1 MKKYFWVAGLLS
13 ALLVGSSITTIPVYA
28 TQQTTEPTEAASYQ
42 LDDDG
47 NWFKQGGL
55 NEYAGVK
62 AENREETEKL
72 EEQLQH
78 SNYILINTPDKEI
91 SEEAFQ
97 SFYAE
102 DWWFNTYI
110 KEGNEFYDTQ
120 YKVYVYKPSYDDF
133 MEGKETGIL
142 QTYTR
147 DEITYSTVVLS
158 YAYWY
163 SKDRAGTLDDQ
174 YGDNIPSWV
183 ENIGWLE
190 IDSPADVLVTL
201 HLMDEDTYFE
211 FPVKANQP
219 YLVRMKAG
227 SYNVTNLNTYNIPSA
242 EVALPYENAIQ
253 IAPDNTEK
261 EPYVLNLERVL
272 QKYRN
277 DIPDIVIQDTTQ
289 VSSTEQEQSDTEGQ
303 TSDTA
308 EIATPTT
315 ETEKPVKVA
324 TGSDMQTTKTEVTEI
339 ARYLKK
345 WQWVL
350 ILILLLVIA
359 FVILIIRQ
367 EKENKDK

>member
-13 ALLVGSSITTIPVYA
+13 ALLVGSSITTIPVCA

-147 DEITYSTVVLS
+147 DEITYSTVCLLYTS
-158 YAYWY
+158 P
-163 SKDRAGTLDDQ
+163 SPRDRG
-174 YGDNIPSWV
+174 
-183 ENIGWLE
+183 
-190 IDSPADVLVTL
+190 
-201 HLMDEDTYFE
+201 
-211 FPVKANQP
+211 
-219 YLVRMKAG
+219 
-227 SYNVTNLNTYNIPSA
+227 
-242 EVALPYENAIQ
+242 
-253 IAPDNTEK
+253 
-261 EPYVLNLERVL
+261 
-272 QKYRN
+272 
-277 DIPDIVIQDTTQ
+277 
-289 VSSTEQEQSDTEGQ
+289 
-303 TSDTA
+303 
-308 EIATPTT
+308 
-315 ETEKPVKVA
+315 
-324 TGSDMQTTKTEVTEI
+324 
-339 ARYLKK
+339 
-345 WQWVL
+345 
-350 ILILLLVIA
+350 
-359 FVILIIRQ
+359 
-367 EKENKDK
+367 

>member
-62 AENREETEKL
+62 QENREETEKL

-158 YAYWY
+158 YAYCTA
-163 SKDRAGTLDDQ
+163 K
-174 YGDNIPSWV
+174 
-183 ENIGWLE
+183 
-190 IDSPADVLVTL
+190 
-201 HLMDEDTYFE
+201 
-211 FPVKANQP
+211 
-219 YLVRMKAG
+219 
-227 SYNVTNLNTYNIPSA
+227 
-242 EVALPYENAIQ
+242 
-253 IAPDNTEK
+253 
-261 EPYVLNLERVL
+261 
-272 QKYRN
+272 
-277 DIPDIVIQDTTQ
+277 
-289 VSSTEQEQSDTEGQ
+289 TEQGRLM
-303 TSDTA
+303 TSM
-308 EIATPTT
+308 ATTFR
-315 ETEKPVKVA
+315 V
-324 TGSDMQTTKTEVTEI
+324 G
-339 ARYLKK
+339 
-345 WQWVL
+345 
-350 ILILLLVIA
+350 
-359 FVILIIRQ
+359 
-367 EKENKDK
+367 